1 MNEKSNISNTSSLNK
16 KLINIF
22 SSDNIFKNKEKK
34 IFSKKHQMVSPKDL
48 FQEYS
53 NYNNINNNNTSI
65 NNNSLRINKNLFI
78 KKYANELVSEFDLE
92 KIREEKRKKI
102 KEISKMINDKLE
114 EKDLKNYLSK
124 KENKEKIK
132 KLNEKMTKAKFEC
145 ENEEEVRKEYEK
157 QLSLLKQEIKESKK
171 PKKYKIKLANPENN
185 LISNRYEEIRRLE
198 ISYIKHY
205 SDYRVEQNIFNG
217 YFYNVRKKF
226 FDINK
231 KQKNIRNFNKSELNE
246 SHSTRNLFVKRNISG
261 NFSIV
266 LPKIVNKFI

>member
-1 MNEKSNISNTSSLNK
+1 
-16 KLINIF
+16 
-22 SSDNIFKNKEKK
+22 
-34 IFSKKHQMVSPKDL
+34 
-48 FQEYS
+48 
-53 NYNNINNNNTSI
+53 
-65 NNNSLRINKNLFI
+65 
-78 KKYANELVSEFDLE
+78 
-92 KIREEKRKKI
+92 
-102 KEISKMINDKLE
+102 MINDKLE

-205 SDYRVEQNIFNG
+205 SDYRVEQNIFHE